1 MPPLPSQFS
10 DNCLTLSRTLPCPH
24 GEDAPGAT
32 SGLEEATCAQ
42 SWRLPGRRG
51 GRRLSSG
58 GRGPDPDPVIRVGG
72 TYQTAVTLVTNGCP
86 GQTVQ
91 QHPTVVGHAPG
102 ATAVSLSHAGS
113 TYRGALDADGAFTT
127 PPVTQVFDGICYGIS
142 IAGQF
147 TETAID
153 AMVLV
158 NAARHPP
165 CAFSA
170 RWAGPKVG
178 EPNVIP

>member
-1 MPPLPSQFS
+1 MRGTLNLLLVVAMATACSS
-10 DNCLTLSRTLPCPH
+10 DN
-24 GEDAPGAT
+24 PGP
-32 SGLEEATCAQ
+32 EPE
-42 SWRLPGRRG
+42 PE
-51 GRRLSSG
+51 
-58 GRGPDPDPVIRVGG
+58 PDPVIRVGG
-72 TYQTAVTLVTNGCP
+72 TYQTAVTIVANSCP

-91 QHPTVVGHAPG
+91 QHATGVSHVPG
-102 ATAVSLSHAGS
+102 STALSLAHAGS
-113 TYRGALDADGAFTT
+113 TYSGTLAADGAFTT
-127 PPVTQVFDGICYGIS
+127 ATVTQVFDGISYRIS

-153 AMVLV
+153 ALVQV
-158 NAARHPP
+158 NAGRTPP